1 MQTTSKLLMIRPA
14 RFAYNEETA
23 KNNFFQRDYGDYA
36 DDGING
42 EDGGNEGKGGD
53 VGNWANGG
61 YGGNDGDGSNR
72 GAGIDKA
79 RQETVAEK
87 ALVEFDAFVELLRRN
102 DVDVTV
108 VQDTLEPWTPDSLF
122 PNNWFSSH
130 LSGEL
135 VLYPMFAENRRQ
147 ERKPHVLELL
157 RGKMNHRKVVDLTSW
172 EEEGQFLEGTGSMV
186 FDRRRRKAY
195 CCRSPRSSERVL
207 ADFCARMRYDAVA
220 FDAFDV
226 EGRPLYH
233 TNIMMEVGTQ
243 VAVVCLDSIKEA
255 NQRERVAAEL
265 TAAGKVIV
273 ELSIGQLT
281 QFAGN
286 MLEVKSRNGHPF
298 MVMSAAARD
307 SLTSSQ
313 ERTISTYNKILSTDL
328 HTIETYGGGSARC
341 MLAEIFH

>member
-1 MQTTSKLLMIRPA
+1 MVRPA
-14 RFAYNEETA
+14 RTAFNEETA
-23 KNNFFQRDYGDYA
+23 ITNSVQRDYREDEAIREGSTNGNNGSDE
-36 DDGING
+36 INR
-42 EDGGNEGKGGD
+42 
-53 VGNWANGG
+53 ANGT
-61 YGGNDGDGSNR
+61 DGADKSLQ
-72 GAGIDKA
+72 AG
-79 RQETVAEK
+79 VAEK
-87 ALVEFDAFVELLRRN
+87 MLVEFDAFVESLQRN

-108 VQDTLEPWTPDSLF
+108 VQDTPEPRTPNSLF

-147 ERKPHVLELL
+147 ERKPRVLDLL

-172 EEEGQFLEGTGSMV
+172 EEEAQFLEGTGSMV

-207 ADFCARMRYDAVA
+207 ADFCGRMRYDAVP
-220 FDAFDV
+220 FDACDA
-226 EGRPLYH
+226 EGQSLNH
-233 TNIMMEVGTQ
+233 TSMMMAIGTQ
-243 VAVVCLDSIKEA
+243 VAVVCLDSIKET

-273 ELSIGQLT
+273 ELSIQQLA

-286 MLEVKSRNGHPF
+286 MLEVRSRNGHPF

-313 ERTISTYNKILSTDL
+313 ARTIATYNKILSTDL
-328 HTIETYGGGSARC
+328 RTIEAHGGGSARC